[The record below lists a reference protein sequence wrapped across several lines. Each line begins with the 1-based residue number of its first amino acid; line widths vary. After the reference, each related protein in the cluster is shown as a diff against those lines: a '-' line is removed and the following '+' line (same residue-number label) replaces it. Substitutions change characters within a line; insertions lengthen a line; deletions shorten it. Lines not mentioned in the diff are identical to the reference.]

1 MPALDAIACTGP
13 WRHRHPGEK
22 AVLAFGLLGCAV
34 ALPPWPGAAVVGV
47 VALVLLLGPAGLGAR
62 LLLRAVRG
70 PLAFVVVGAV
80 PLLFSV
86 GGPTLVRLDP
96 GGAGAALA
104 LTGRATA
111 ALLCL
116 LLFAAT
122 TPLADTL
129 PRLTRLGVPS
139 AVVEVAGLVYR
150 LLFLLLDR
158 ITAVRAAQAG
168 RLGFRDW
175 RTSFRSV
182 AGQAGAIFVSAFD
195 RARRMEQ
202 GLALRGEPGSLRV
215 QLPEQRLSRPFLA
228 GTGGLLVTV
237 VAVSLALT

>member
-1 MPALDAIACTGP
+1 MPALDAVACTGP

-62 LLLRAVRG
+62 RLLRAVRG

-129 PRLTRLGVPS
+129 PRLTRLGVPA

-237 VAVSLALT
+237 IAVSLALT